1 MGGDTEEEAEEEAEG
16 LVGEGTTKATVL
28 TNKAMVVTNTVVG
41 IWGRRVEEE
50 EEEKRVTQP
59 TPTTLAE
66 AEERQRG
73 EQEVGGEEGEEV
85 PETDALRGTAAA
97 STLPE
102 QWHQRHRPVLF
113 HLLFYLLFYLL

>member
-1 MGGDTEEEAEEEAEG
+1 M
-16 LVGEGTTKATVL
+16 
-28 TNKAMVVTNTVVG
+28 AMVVTNMAMVVTNMVVG
-41 IWGRRVEEE
+41 IWGRGVEEE
-50 EEEKRVTQP
+50 EEEEEEETEKRDIQP

-73 EQEVGGEEGEEV
+73 GQEVVGEVVVVEGEEV
-85 PETDALRGTAAA
+85 LETDALRGTAAA

-113 HLLFYLLFYLL
+113 YLLF